1 MLNSLCIINIIGS
14 LYFTIRTAN
23 RQLLRVNLI
32 SRFKMAVNIP
42 EELRAFGITSK
53 DFSAK
58 KRDLAKSEEKK
69 VKDNDVIWGLFE
81 DLTKKAASYEML
93 QMLYWN
99 MAIFKDKLGQ
109 NSFEY
114 QQKSHKSRLLD
125 LEQKGKTN
133 VKINGTG
140 CSASCRKIHNL
151 VLPLKKA
158 LQNLPVPNPKCE
170 ATLYSANTWCTS
182 IYLVAKEKEK
192 ESPKLPQAVDNV
204 PELPPLVQNINNNES
219 DPAKE
224 TEEPLP
230 RRTKNNTMAWILP
243 SLTLCLGLGLLVF
256 SPLAGVLLAA
266 WSIPFFP
273 PLMSRLR
280 RSVPFLKHRWERH
293 GLLGIGFLLAL
304 LLLLLT
310 LLTDRKTNSSKTKST
325 IPSYEVLFI
334 EDKSSSTRS
343 RLQVSIV
350 APEALTAR
358 DRARVAMNAAKQI
371 QSSQVSEDPDNPQ
384 YEYVSVVLEASTKS
398 AGHGYVLAEAEY
410 APDGRG
416 RQGVMSDDPT
426 NKWKWNVN
434 SSKAR
439 VNPDDRNSL
448 QNVKGTLETF
458 LKQ

>member
-1 MLNSLCIINIIGS
+1 M
-14 LYFTIRTAN
+14 
-23 RQLLRVNLI
+23 
-32 SRFKMAVNIP
+32 
-42 EELRAFGITSK
+42 
-53 DFSAK
+53 
-58 KRDLAKSEEKK
+58 
-69 VKDNDVIWGLFE
+69 
-81 DLTKKAASYEML
+81 
-93 QMLYWN
+93 
-99 MAIFKDKLGQ
+99 
-109 NSFEY
+109 
-114 QQKSHKSRLLD
+114 
-125 LEQKGKTN
+125 
-133 VKINGTG
+133 
-140 CSASCRKIHNL
+140 
-151 VLPLKKA
+151 
-158 LQNLPVPNPKCE
+158 
-170 ATLYSANTWCTS
+170 
-182 IYLVAKEKEK
+182 
-192 ESPKLPQAVDNV
+192 
-204 PELPPLVQNINNNES
+204 QNINNNES

-230 RRTKNNTMAWILP
+230 RRTENNTMAWILP

-310 LLTDRKTNSSKTKST
+310 LLTDRKTNSSKSKST

-371 QSSQVSEDPDNPQ
+371 QSSQVSGDPDNPQ

-398 AGHGYVLAEAEY
+398 AGHGYVLAEA
-410 APDGRG
+410 RG

-439 VNPDDRNSL
+439 VNPEDRNSL